1 MDQNRGPVTLA
12 TRCYQASPRSG
23 RFAVD
28 AIRCAKLGL
37 DRNIS
42 GPLHRISAVCM
53 KHPPQQF
60 RDSKARERPE
70 RWIAGQSDTL
80 KVSGQAIVPL
90 PSHSTVLQ
98 QVAQQALETAA

>member
-1 MDQNRGPVTLA
+1 MDQTRGPVTVA
-12 TRCYQASPRSG
+12 TRCYQPSLRSG
-23 RFAVD
+23 PFAVD
-28 AIRCAKLGL
+28 AIRCAKLAL
-37 DRNIS
+37 HRNI
-42 GPLHRISAVCM
+42 GGLLHEISAVCM